1 MNEGTRNDVDVPDAF
16 GSDCRP
22 SGSHAAR
29 RSLERRVLEEELLSP
44 LGWYLWQL
52 MLSEDIHSVEELAEA
67 MRECGHQRDQSDIE
81 DDLRLSM
88 SC

>member
-1 MNEGTRNDVDVPDAF
+1 MNEGARNIVDSSDAF

-22 SGSHAAR
+22 SGSRASR
-29 RSLERRVLEEELLSP
+29 RRLERRVLEEELLSP

-67 MRECGHQRDQSDIE
+67 MRECGYERDQSDIE
-81 DDLRLSM
+81 EDLRLSM
-88 SC
+88 RF